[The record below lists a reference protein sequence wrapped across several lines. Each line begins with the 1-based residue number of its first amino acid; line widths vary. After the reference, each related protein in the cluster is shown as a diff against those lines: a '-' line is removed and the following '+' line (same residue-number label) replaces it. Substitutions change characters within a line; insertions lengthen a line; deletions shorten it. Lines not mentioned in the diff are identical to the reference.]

1 MNVRVQNIKPK
12 YMSELEVS
20 GSDIYL
26 QNQIFF
32 EKRKKYL
39 LKANSGHGKSS
50 ILNFIY
56 DCNKNYTGKIIFEGN
71 EDDSIIS
78 VRIKK
83 LSYVFQDFKL
93 FPKLTLWENIK
104 IKNNLTNFKTDQEI
118 LNLIDKLGLSEKKD
132 QLVETLSLGQKQRTA
147 IIRSLCQP
155 FDFLLLDEP
164 FSHLDESNIEILK
177 DIINHELENQNA
189 GFIMTTLNNEYLF
202 KYDKILNL

>member
-1 MNVRVQNIKPK
+1 
-12 YMSELEVS
+12 MSESEVS

-26 QNQIFF
+26 QNEVVFQ
-32 EKRKKYL
+32 KGKKYL

-56 DCNKNYTGKIIFEGN
+56 GSNLNFDGKIEFEDN
-71 EDDSIIS
+71 NDSILNI
-78 VRIKK
+78 RKLK

-93 FPKLTLWENIK
+93 FSRLTLWENIK
-104 IKNNLTNFKTDQEI
+104 IKNNLTNFKTDEDI
-118 LNLIDKLGLSEKKD
+118 LMLIDQLGLLEKKD
-132 QLVETLSLGQKQRTA
+132 QLVETLSLGQRQRVA

-155 FDFLLLDEP
+155 FDLLLLDEP
-164 FSHLDESNIEILK
+164 FSHLDESNIEILTT
-177 DIINHELENQNA
+177 IINQQLSNQKA

>member
-1 MNVRVQNIKPK
+1 
-12 YMSELEVS
+12 MSELEVS

-26 QNQIFF
+26 QNEIIFQ
-32 EKRKKYL
+32 KGKKYL

-56 DCNKNYTGKIIFEGN
+56 GSNLNFDGKIEFEDN
-71 EDDSIIS
+71 NDSILNI
-78 VRIKK
+78 RKLK

-93 FPKLTLWENIK
+93 FSRLTLWENIK
-104 IKNNLTNFKTDQEI
+104 IKNNLTNFKTDEDI
-118 LNLIDKLGLSEKKD
+118 LMLIDQLGLLEKKD
-132 QLVETLSLGQKQRTA
+132 QLVETLSLGQRQRVA

-155 FDFLLLDEP
+155 FDLLLLDEP
-164 FSHLDESNIEILK
+164 FSHLDESNIEILTT
-177 DIINHELENQNA
+177 IINQELSNQKA

>member
-1 MNVRVQNIKPK
+1 
-12 YMSELEVS
+12 MSESEVS

-26 QNQIFF
+26 QKEVVF

-56 DCNKNYTGKIIFEGN
+56 DCNRNYTGEINFESSN
-71 EDDSIIS
+71 HSIIS
-78 VRIKK
+78 LRREK

-93 FPKLTLWENIK
+93 FSNLTLWENLL
-104 IKNNLTNFKTDQEI
+104 IKNNLTNFKTDEEI
-118 LNLIDKLGLSEKKD
+118 LNLIEKSGLLEKKD
-132 QLVETLSLGQKQRTA
+132 QQLNTLSLGQKQRAA

-164 FSHLDESNIEILK
+164 FSHLDERNIEILTS
-177 DIINHELENQNA
+177 IINQEIENQNA